1 MHASLTIS
9 IINIAQ
15 LTTHIEVGKKGR
27 LPLERNIH
35 ILGGAR
41 LAQLKSKWEKTKGDA
56 ALEACV
62 DLAPIGH
69 LTSLQLLALST

>member
-41 LAQLKSKWEKTKGDA
+41 LAQLKSK
-56 ALEACV
+56 
-62 DLAPIGH
+62 
-69 LTSLQLLALST
+69 